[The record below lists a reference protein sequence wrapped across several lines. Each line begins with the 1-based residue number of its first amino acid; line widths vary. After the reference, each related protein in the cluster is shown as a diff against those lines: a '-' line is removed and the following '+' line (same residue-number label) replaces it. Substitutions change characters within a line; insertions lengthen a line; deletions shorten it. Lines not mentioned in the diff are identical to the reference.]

1 MSGRSLMLLMG
12 SSRLLSRRIRRHFAA
27 SGLSESRISVP
38 MLLSA
43 GARLGP
49 YEIISP
55 LGAGGMGEV
64 YRARDTK
71 LGRGVA
77 IKVIPEAV
85 ATHPD
90 RIARFEREAKVL
102 ASLNHPHIAAL
113 FGMEESSG
121 RHFLVMELVE
131 GETLAERI
139 ASPNATGRG
148 LPVEDALKIALQ
160 IAGALEA
167 AHECGIIHRDLKPA
181 NVMVTP
187 DEVVKV
193 LDFGLAK
200 AAEGGRGQDLSQSA
214 TVSFEGTREGTI
226 LGTAAYMSPE
236 QARGKP
242 VDKRTDIWAFGCV
255 IYEMLT
261 GRLAFSGETA
271 SDAVAAILSRDP
283 DWLGVACGDAGERP
297 AAVAPIPRERSK
309 APAAR
314 HRGRTNRARRDARAA
329 IRGRSSR
336 VTGSVRA
343 NRHDRCARQ
352 GACPVGLGRR
362 SSVGGR
368 DRLRRWRSGASAPS
382 AAQRWTPASFV
393 PRSFSPRA
401 RKSRR
406 IAARRISAPGG
417 ALPCRLTDGASRSW
431 RDGMPPDD
439 PCSGCAR
446 WTALSHRAWLGP
458 RVPHIPSGRQ
468 TLGSS
473 PSWRRAR

>member
-1 MSGRSLMLLMG
+1 
-12 SSRLLSRRIRRHFAA
+12 
-27 SGLSESRISVP
+27 

-77 IKVIPEAV
+77 IKVLPEAV
-85 ATHPD
+85 ATHPE

-181 NVMVTP
+181 NVMVTS

-200 AAEGGRGQDLSQSA
+200 AAEGGRGQDFSQSA
-214 TVSFEGTREGTI
+214 TVSFAGTREGTI

-283 DWLGVACGDAGERP
+283 DWLGLP
-297 AAVAPIPRERSK
+297 AKTPESVRRLLRRSLEKDPK

-314 HRGRTNRARRDARAA
+314 HRGRPNRARRDARAA

-362 SSVGGR
+362 NPVGGR
-368 DRLRRWRSGASAPS
+368 DRCGAGARARRLLRPPSGGHP
-382 AAQRWTPASFV
+382 RLSFLDH
-393 PRSFSPRA
+393 SPRGHA
-401 RKSRR
+401 NPWGSQLGESR
-406 IAARRISAPGG
+406 P
-417 ALPCRLTDGASRSW
+417 
-431 RDGMPPDD
+431 
-439 PCSGCAR
+439 
-446 WTALSHRAWLGP
+446 
-458 RVPHIPSGRQ
+458 
-468 TLGSS
+468 
-473 PSWRRAR
+473 RRALCLVA